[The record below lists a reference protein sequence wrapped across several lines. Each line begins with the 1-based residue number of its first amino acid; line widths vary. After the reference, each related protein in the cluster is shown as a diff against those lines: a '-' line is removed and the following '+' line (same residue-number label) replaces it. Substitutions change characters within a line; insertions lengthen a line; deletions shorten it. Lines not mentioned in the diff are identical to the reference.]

1 MLTTK
6 QRQTYFD
13 YLGLGTYNKD
23 NILKVQKK
31 YFPQYTDKKNNWD
44 GVYGSDTDK
53 LVVNL
58 YRVKKYAP
66 HFKVTEF
73 KCHCNGKYCNGYPAY
88 LSIDLLK
95 NVEKVRVKFGVTNV
109 QSGMRCKT
117 WNSKQSGSAS
127 QSRHIDGKAVDIS
140 GSYTKTSKGRAAVKS
155 YWYTLSKANYSY
167 YGTANMGT
175 SVHCDVK

>member
-1 MLTTK
+1 MLTVARRK
-6 QRQTYFD
+6 EYFE
-13 YLGLGTYNKD
+13 YLGLGAYNKT
-23 NILKVQKK
+23 NILKVQKQ
-31 YFPQYTDKKNNWD
+31 YFIRTKDHD
-44 GVYGSDTDK
+44 GVYGKDTDK
-53 LVVNL
+53 LIVNL

-73 KCHCNGKYCNGYPAY
+73 KCHCNGKYCTGYPAY

-140 GSYTKTSKGRAAVKS
+140 GSYTKTSKGRATVKS